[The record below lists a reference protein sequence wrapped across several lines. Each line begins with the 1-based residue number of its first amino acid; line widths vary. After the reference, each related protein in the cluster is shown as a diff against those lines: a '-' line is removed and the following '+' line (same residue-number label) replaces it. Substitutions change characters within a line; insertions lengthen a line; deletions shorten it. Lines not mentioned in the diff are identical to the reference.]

1 MRVEDVTY
9 YLVRTAVW
17 GQDEGLLQGCYAA
30 TFVIALADERFLD
43 DVDKISLRAPACK

>member
-9 YLVRTAVW
+9 YLVRTVVW
-17 GQDEGLLQGCYAA
+17 GQDEGLLQAA